1 MCRAPSPP
9 RKVRRLSIDLDDI
22 RRAARVLDGVAHRT
36 PVVTSR
42 TLDERTGARVALK
55 AESLQRAGAFKFR
68 GAYNAV
74 SSLTAEE
81 RAAGVVT
88 ASSGNHAQALALAA
102 RLQGVQATVLMP
114 EDAPASKRAATDGYG
129 AHVVAFD
136 RYADDREEL
145 LARLAELRGLHVV
158 HPYDDLR
165 VMAGQGTVA
174 LELLEDADPLD
185 LLLVPVGGGGLI
197 SGCATAAKALADGI
211 EVVGVEPEAGDDVA
225 RSKRA
230 GAPQRITVAPTIA
243 DGQQTPAPGL
253 LTWPV
258 IDALVDNVVTVSDA
272 EILDAM
278 RFLLERMR
286 LVVEPSGAS
295 ALAALLAGRVEARGR
310 RVGVILSGGN
320 VDLARLYE
328 LFSE

>member
-1 MCRAPSPP
+1 
-9 RKVRRLSIDLDDI
+9 
-22 RRAARVLDGVAHRT
+22 
-36 PVVTSR
+36 
-42 TLDERTGARVALK
+42 VALK
-55 AESLQRAGAFKFR
+55 TESLQRAGAFKFR
-68 GAYNAV
+68 GAYNAL
-74 SSLTAEE
+74 SSLTAGE

-102 RLQGVQATVLMP
+102 SLQGVEATVLMP
-114 EDAPASKRAATDGYG
+114 EDAPASKRAATEGYG
-129 AHVVAFD
+129 AHVITFD

-158 HPYDDLR
+158 HPYDDPR

-174 LELLEDADPLD
+174 LELLEDADALD

-197 SGCATAAKALADGI
+197 SGCATAAKALSAGI
-211 EVVGVEPEAGDDVA
+211 EVVGVEPEASDDVA

-230 GAPQRITVAPTIA
+230 GAPQRVMVAPTIA
-243 DGQQTPAPGL
+243 DGQQTPAPGR

-258 IDALVDNVVTVSDA
+258 IDALVDDVVTVSDA

-278 RFLLERMR
+278 RFLLERMK

-295 ALAALLAGRVEARGR
+295 ALAALLAGRVGARGR

-320 VDLARLYE
+320 VDLARLYR